1 MPHRQDQ
8 PFRIGTAPRQSTGQ
22 RALSVLGH
30 GGAYIALNLA
40 YAILWLPMKLFPTV
54 VVLGVLCELGMSW
67 TYYHYRHEIY
77 GTVMSLVM
85 VLVVFFAAGALIR
98 FRTWLIF
105 QRERARW

>member
-1 MPHRQDQ
+1 MPQTHDE
-8 PFRIGTAPRQSTGQ
+8 PFIIGAAPPQRTGQ

-30 GGAYIALNLA
+30 GSAYIALNLA

-67 TYYHYRHEIY
+67 TYYRYRHEIY

-85 VLVVFFAAGALIR
+85 VLVVMFAAGALIR
-98 FRTWLIF
+98 LRTWLIIT
-105 QRERARW
+105 RERFRW

>member
-1 MPHRQDQ
+1 VPQ
-8 PFRIGTAPRQSTGQ
+8 PLDEPFIIGAEPRQSTGR

-40 YAILWLPMKLFPTV
+40 YAILWLPMKLLPAIA
-54 VVLGVLCELGMSW
+54 VLGVLCELGMSW

-85 VLVVFFAAGALIR
+85 VLVVIFAAGALIR
-98 FRTWLIF
+98 LRTWLIF
-105 QRERARW
+105 TRERYRW